1 MSKPWYSIKAAAAG
15 SDTAEVSILDV
26 ISPYYGVN
34 AQTFL
39 AEFRALKEPNV
50 KVFINSPGGDVVQSL
65 AIFNGIRASGKNVT
79 AHVLGIA
86 ASAASYI
93 AMAAQKIVMPRNTM
107 MLPHKPSNWQGGTA
121 DDHREIADMLDTVEN
136 LLIPAYMARFKGTE
150 DELKALL
157 AEDKLLS
164 AEQCLAHGF
173 CDELV
178 EDVSATAEFDLDMLP
193 EAARQVFL
201 SARKPEPTAPPPA
214 APPVPAVSASDIERL
229 AVEAGLKDYA
239 GIFATDATLTTLQAA
254 QAAVHQATEVVAL
267 CRITAMSERASEF
280 VRART
285 PLADV
290 RTALATAQADADAA
304 TAINTAAKS
313 SSVAGGAAGA
323 TNYVNTTELWKE
335 IKAMQAGSNTK

>member
-1 MSKPWYSIKAAAAG
+1 MPKPWYSIKAAAAG

-65 AIFNGIRASGKNVT
+65 AIFNGMRASGKNVT

-93 AMAAQKIVMPRNTM
+93 AMAAQKVVMPRNTM

-150 DELKALL
+150 EELKALL

-164 AEQCLAHGF
+164 AEQCLEHGF

-178 EDVSATAEFDLDMLP
+178 DDVSATAEFDLEMLP
-193 EAARQVFL
+193 EAARVLFE
-201 SARKPEPTAPPPA
+201 ATRKPEPKPA
-214 APPVPAVSASDIERL
+214 APLAFGAEDVQRL
-229 AVEAGLKDYA
+229 AAEAGLQDYA
-239 GIFATDATLTTLQAA
+239 AVFATDPKAVSEDAARALIA
-254 QAAVHQATEVVAL
+254 QARETITL
-267 CRITAMSERASEF
+267 CRIAGLEAMAPEF
-280 VRART
+280 IRSRKSLAEAR
-285 PLADV
+285 V
-290 RTALATAQADADAA
+290 ALATAQAEADAA
-304 TAINTAAKS
+304 TAINTARPS
-313 SSVAGGAAGA
+313 TTVAGAANA
-323 TNYVNTTELWKE
+323 ANYVDTNALWKE
-335 IKAMQAGSNTK
+335 IKAMNAGSTTK

>member
-1 MSKPWYSIKAAAAG
+1 MPKPWYSIKAAAAG

-65 AIFNGIRASGKNVT
+65 AIFNGMRASGKNIT

-93 AMAAQKIVMPRNTM
+93 AMAARKVVMPRNTM

-121 DDHREIADMLDTVEN
+121 DDHREIADMLDTVED

-178 EDVSATAEFDLDMLP
+178 EDVSATAEFDLEMLP

-201 SARKPEPTAPPPA
+201 AARKPEPTTLV
-214 APPVPAVSASDIERL
+214 APPVFGAEDVQRL
-229 AVEAGLKDYA
+229 AAEAGLPDYA
-239 GIFATDATLTTLQAA
+239 GIFATDTNVTSADAARVAIA
-254 QAAVHQATEVVAL
+254 QARETIAL
-267 CRITAMSERASEF
+267 CKVAGMEDKAPELI
-280 VRART
+280 RARKSVAEAR
-285 PLADV
+285 L
-290 RTALATAQADADAA
+290 ALATAQAEADAA
-304 TAINTAAKS
+304 SAINTARSTA
-313 SSVAGGAAGA
+313 SVAGAVAA

-335 IKAMQAGSNTK
+335 IKAMNAGSTK

>member
-1 MSKPWYSIKAAAAG
+1 MPKPWYSIKAAAAG

-65 AIFNGIRASGKNVT
+65 AIFNGMRASGKNVT

-93 AMAAQKIVMPRNTM
+93 AMAAQKVVMPRNTM
-107 MLPHKPSNWQGGTA
+107 MLPHKPSNWNGGTA

-150 DELKALL
+150 EELKALL

-164 AEQCLAHGF
+164 AEQCLEYGF
-173 CDELV
+173 CDELAD
-178 EDVSATAEFDLDMLP
+178 DVSATAEFDLEMLP
-193 EAARQVFL
+193 EAARVVFEA
-201 SARKPEPTAPPPA
+201 ARKPETKPTTPPA
-214 APPVPAVSASDIERL
+214 FGAEDVRRM
-229 AVEAGLKDYA
+229 AVEAGLQDYA
-239 GIFATDATLTTLQAA
+239 AVFATDAAVTSPETARAAIA
-254 QAAVHQATEVVAL
+254 QARETIAL
-267 CRITAMSERASEF
+267 CRVAGLEGKAPELIRSRKSLAE
-280 VRART
+280 AR
-285 PLADV
+285 L
-290 RTALATAQADADAA
+290 ALATAQAEADAA
-304 TAINTAAKS
+304 TAINTARS
-313 SSVAGGAAGA
+313 STTVAGAANA
-323 TNYVNTTELWKE
+323 ANYVDTNALWKE
-335 IKAMQAGSNTK
+335 IKAMTAGSTKQ